1 MAKQPKKAK
10 KSKAVTKNIYRQ
22 TREKLGLSRAEAIL
36 YIPDDP
42 AHPGMDG
49 IAEYRLVRIEDG
61 STPVQ
66 PADVVAMAK
75 RYNEP
80 TLRNYYCCHECP
92 IGRLDAPEVT
102 KTASVHEVLTTM
114 AVSLRNANHQKIRL
128 MEILGDGQLSADEVE
143 DFRRIAADLENISR
157 SIEALQLWCEKMNIQ

>member
-1 MAKQPKKAK
+1 MAK
-10 KSKAVTKNIYRQ
+10 TTEKNIYRQ
-22 TREKLGLSRAEAIL
+22 TRENLGLSRAEAVL

-61 STPVQ
+61 SVTVQ
-66 PADVVAMAK
+66 PEDVVAMAK

-80 TLRNYYCCHECP
+80 ELRNHYCCHECP
-92 IGRLDAPEVT
+92 IGRIDAPEVM

-114 AVSLRNANHQKIRL
+114 AVSLRNANHHKIRL
-128 MEILGDGQLSADEVE
+128 MEILGDGKLSSDEVE
-143 DFRRIAADLENISR
+143 DFRHIAADLETISQ

>member
-1 MAKQPKKAK
+1 MAKTS
-10 KSKAVTKNIYRQ
+10 KSAPKNIYRR
-22 TREKLGLSRAEAIL
+22 TRENLGLSRAEAVL

-42 AHPGMDG
+42 EHPGMDG

-61 STPVQ
+61 SVTVQ
-66 PADVVAMAK
+66 PEDVVAMAR

-80 TLRNYYCCHECP
+80 ELRNHYCCHECP
-92 IGRLDAPEVT
+92 IGRIDAPEVT

-128 MEILGDGQLSADEVE
+128 MEILGDGRLSGDEVE
-143 DFRRIAADLENISR
+143 DFRRIAADLEVISQ